1 VGKSFKLSTPRTS
14 VSSCHQLDLAI
25 WTFQITKV
33 TLSPTAWAAP
43 LKLLEPTHSLAA
55 SFYPLI
61 SSLLVITFRWP
72 VKLILQRLVLAHPMM
87 VVSMILW
94 LLKVPLAL
102 DTSTL
107 SISSSLQVMT
117 IVSDAAIPKPTATV
131 VSRKMDVLVSFLAI
145 IVDLA

>member
-1 VGKSFKLSTPRTS
+1 M
-14 VSSCHQLDLAI
+14 
-25 WTFQITKV
+25 
-33 TLSPTAWAAP
+33 
-43 LKLLEPTHSLAA
+43 
-55 SFYPLI
+55 
-61 SSLLVITFRWP
+61 
-72 VKLILQRLVLAHPMM
+72 ILQRLVLAHPMM

-102 DTSTL
+102 DTGTL